1 MAFLFN
7 GGPECA
13 PGAVNPLSQALKG
26 FNSDAALQRDL
37 LSSRPVAGPSQF
49 RHEQQPGAGQED
61 AEQFF
66 ARQGGPSF
74 DLREVRQ
81 QLNEAERYSG
91 ALNFKLSAIPM
102 LMLLL
107 CTDWDRRFNTTP
119 NAGPQVEEARL
130 NGEHFVDQTPQCM
143 LTCTQVEKHGRKTS
157 WLLHKLNSKSVHQ
170 SHKLA
175 PKATNL
181 A

>member
-13 PGAVNPLSQALKG
+13 PGAANPLSQALKG

-49 RHEQQPGAGQED
+49 RHDQQQQQPGASQED

-66 ARQGGPSF
+66 ARQGGPAF

-91 ALNFKLSAIPM
+91 ASPFSTFWLCALSDHHVV
-102 LMLLL
+102 
-107 CTDWDRRFNTTP
+107 DWDRRFNATSQ
-119 NAGPQVEEARL
+119 AGPQAE
-130 NGEHFVDQTPQCM
+130 GPSGKSQC
-143 LTCTQVEKHGRKTS
+143 
-157 WLLHKLNSKSVHQ
+157 
-170 SHKLA
+170 
-175 PKATNL
+175 
-181 A
+181 